1 MSDSFKIGLAGLG
14 TVGVGVIK
22 MLQQNADVIAA
33 RAGRSIEIISVIA
46 GIKAKDRGVDI
57 SAYDWANSLEDM
69 AQDQRLDAV
78 IEMVGGSDG
87 EIKSFVETA
96 LDNGKHIVTANKALL
111 AHHGYDLAQR
121 AENNNVTIAY
131 EAAVAGGIP
140 IIKSLRE
147 GLAGN
152 KINSVYGILNGT
164 CNYIL
169 TEMRETGR
177 DFADVL
183 DEAQEKGYAEAD
195 PTFDVDGIDAAH
207 KLVLLGALAF
217 GVKPDFDALNIEGI
231 RHITSKDIRYADDL
245 GYRIKLIG
253 MARLSQDGNAMQSI
267 APCLVSTKSAIAGV
281 EGVFNAVQTNGDFVD
296 QTMMEGRGAGEGPT
310 ASSILA
316 DIIDLARGNNRLIFG
331 VPTAQ
336 LNTAQWQGAEV
347 LSCQC
352 YIHVKAEDKSGV
364 IADITACLKEADVSI
379 DSFIQRGHE
388 DDGSASV
395 VIVTHEARF
404 SDIQKAVKIVEGLA
418 CVLDKPTLLRIED
431 I

>member
-22 MLQQNADVIAA
+22 MLQQNADIIAA
-33 RAGRSIEIISVIA
+33 RVGRPIEIVSVIA
-46 GIKAKDRGVDI
+46 GSKGKDRGVDL
-57 SAYDWANSLEDM
+57 SDYDWADSLLAM
-69 AQDQRLDAV
+69 AQDDRLDAI
-78 IEMVGGSDG
+78 IEMVGGSEGD
-87 EIKSFVETA
+87 IKAFVETA
-96 LDNGKHIVTANKALL
+96 IDNGKHVVTANKALL
-111 AHHGYDLAQR
+111 AHHGFDLAQR
-121 AENNNVTIAY
+121 AEKNDVTIAY

-140 IIKSLRE
+140 IIKCLRE

-152 KINSVYGILNGT
+152 EINSVYGILNGT

-177 DFADVL
+177 DFSDVL
-183 DEAQEKGYAEAD
+183 DEAQAKGYAEAD

-217 GVKPDFDALNIEGI
+217 GVKPDFDVLEIEGI
-231 RHITSKDIRYADDL
+231 RHITSKDIRYVDDL

-253 MARLSQDGNAMQSI
+253 MARYKDGVATQSM
-267 APCLVSTKSAIAGV
+267 APCLVSSKSAIGGV
-281 EGVFNAVQTNGDFVD
+281 EDVFNAVQTNGDFVD

-316 DIIDLARGNNRLIFG
+316 DIIDLARGNGRPTFG
-331 VPTAQ
+331 VPTTE
-336 LNTAQWQGAEV
+336 LKTMEWQDAGA

-352 YIHVKAEDKSGV
+352 YIHLKVADKSGV
-364 IADITACLKEADVSI
+364 IADITACLKEANVSI
-379 DSFIQRGHE
+379 DSFLQRGHE

-395 VIVTHEARF
+395 VIVTHKALF
-404 SDIQKAVKIVEGLA
+404 SEIQNAVKTVEGLA
-418 CVLDKPTLLRIED
+418 CVLDKPTLLRIEEV
-431 I
+431 